1 MTSSFLAQDL
11 SDLLADALNSMREAG
26 DVEEAEETSDPRCH
40 MITRFQIQLL
50 FRQNLFVMN
59 LEDVWRVRFVGWG
72 YCMTQYDMLWHGV
85 SFSYVA

>member
-40 MITRFQIQLL
+40 MIT
-50 FRQNLFVMN
+50 QN
-59 LEDVWRVRFVGWG
+59 
-72 YCMTQYDMLWHGV
+72 TV
-85 SFSYVA
+85 SDSTTI